1 MKRGEA
7 LERMTEMFGPVA
19 VALNYGDGVNVDSGL
34 MLMIW
39 RYLNEEISETV
50 DEEAPTVA
58 PTACQPGEAVDVW
71 EEPKKERKGGRTST
85 VDTGKL
91 IALRKAGWTT
101 EQIAEELNVDKST
114 VSYHVSKLKKE
125 GQI

>member
-58 PTACQPGEAVDVW
+58 PTACQPGKVVDVW

-114 VSYHVSKLKKE
+114 VSYHVAKLKKE